1 MPLVVQE
8 EATRWSERETTGVI
22 SRKTKK
28 EKRRDRIKRMK
39 SQCRHPEG
47 YNIGHG
53 EVQCVC
59 GTILKVR
66 QIPTQF
72 AILPPVNS
80 AEWFEEQKRSRRRT
94 AV

>member
-1 MPLVVQE
+1 MMKARGVELL
-8 EATRWSERETTGVI
+8 SENSAEVL
-22 SRKTKK
+22 SRA
-28 EKRRDRIKRMK
+28 KRRARRKEAIVYQK
-39 SQCRHPEG
+39 QHCRHLEG
-47 YNIGHG
+47 HDIGGG
-53 EVQCVC
+53 EVQCTC
-59 GTILKVR
+59 GSILKGR